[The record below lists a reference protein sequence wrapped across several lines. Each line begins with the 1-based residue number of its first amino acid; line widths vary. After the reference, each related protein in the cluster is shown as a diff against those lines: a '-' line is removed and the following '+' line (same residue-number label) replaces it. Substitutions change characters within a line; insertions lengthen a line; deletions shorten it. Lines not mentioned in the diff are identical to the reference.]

1 VLGKI
6 GAVDKQI
13 EDGNKKLEAAKKIKD
28 EKERNEKVKELTG
41 AIDGLK
47 KDRDMFIKK
56 SNAVFPD
63 DLYEQVKADRTK
75 FVDDLCGSI
84 KVHLKV
90 VRQEDGQPE
99 ELIAQFG
106 SLNVGAPQ
114 AADAPPPK

>member
-1 VLGKI
+1 VLDKI
-6 GAVDKQI
+6 RNIDKQI
-13 EDGNKKLEAAKKIKD
+13 EEGNKNLETAKKTKD
-28 EKERNEKVKELTG
+28 EKERNKKVKELTG

-47 KDRDMFIKK
+47 QDRKTFTDK

-63 DLYEQVKADRTK
+63 DLYEKVKEDKAK
-75 FVDDLCGSI
+75 FVDELCGSI